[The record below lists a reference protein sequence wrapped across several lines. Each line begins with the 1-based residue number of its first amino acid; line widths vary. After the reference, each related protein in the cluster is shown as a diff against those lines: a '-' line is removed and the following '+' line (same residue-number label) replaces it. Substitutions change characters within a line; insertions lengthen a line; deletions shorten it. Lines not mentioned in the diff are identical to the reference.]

1 VLVEIGRILSGHGF
15 AGRLGGDELALLTPD
30 ADPSAITASAI
41 LVEVAAAFPHAE
53 LEVSVSIGTATA
65 WSPGADLADL
75 LKRADAALY
84 EAKRAGRGMFRAA
97 PDAA

>member
-1 VLVEIGRILSGHGF
+1 
-15 AGRLGGDELALLTPD
+15 
-30 ADPSAITASAI
+30 
-41 LVEVAAAFPHAE
+41 
-53 LEVSVSIGTATA
+53 VSIGTATA